1 MGSFFE
7 RVLER
12 EIDSIND
19 HLPSESVPLAELV
32 DSERPSYKTRDGID
46 SHFRREEIEFLAN
59 ETPQQF
65 QTDITLPIVILRR
78 MDLGKGIHTIAGGK
92 ATLFLIHRVLGD
104 VDLEWEDLARVR
116 LDNSFARL
124 QVQVIRRRLPTTTC
138 MGIVHSGAHTRKSMQ

>member
-19 HLPSESVPLAELV
+19 HLPSTSVPLEDLM
-32 DSERPSYKTRDGID
+32 DCERPSYRTRDGID
-46 SHFRREEIEFLAN
+46 SYFRKEEIEFLAK
-59 ETPQQF
+59 EIPQQF
-65 QTDITLPIVILRR
+65 QRNITLPIVILRR

-92 ATLFLIHRVLGD
+92 TTLFLIHRVLGD
-104 VDLEWEDLARVR
+104 VDLEWEDLSLAR

-138 MGIVHSGAHTRKSMQ
+138 IGIVHSYIHDHKSMQ